1 MASSSKERSE
11 TVQEIGIKGT
21 DKLPGM
27 THKDEYSDY
36 VGRIESVQA
45 DPDMENQ
52 MKALGIV
59 DSFSL
64 YDFLADKNDNDADL
78 WHSL

>member
-1 MASSSKERSE
+1 M
-11 TVQEIGIKGT
+11 
-21 DKLPGM
+21 
-27 THKDEYSDY
+27 
-36 VGRIESVQA
+36 QA